1 MNVVA
6 ELQIQFANLQYSK
19 RFVTFSTLLSN
30 YAGLDNSKA
39 FTLQASQLPT
49 VSTVSTQISVLPTQT
64 SQVSQP
70 NQSPITNVAVGVA
83 VGAVFT
89 IGVVVALVMYRSKIS
104 KKNENLIM
112 DALPPNPVVSV
123 E

>member
-1 MNVVA
+1 MKYLN
-6 ELQIQFANLQYSK
+6 
-19 RFVTFSTLLSN
+19 
-30 YAGLDNSKA
+30 D
-39 FTLQASQLPT
+39 
-49 VSTVSTQISVLPTQT
+49 T

-70 NQSPITNVAVGVA
+70 NQSPINVAVGVA

-89 IGVVVALVMYRSKIS
+89 IGVVVALVMYRSGIS